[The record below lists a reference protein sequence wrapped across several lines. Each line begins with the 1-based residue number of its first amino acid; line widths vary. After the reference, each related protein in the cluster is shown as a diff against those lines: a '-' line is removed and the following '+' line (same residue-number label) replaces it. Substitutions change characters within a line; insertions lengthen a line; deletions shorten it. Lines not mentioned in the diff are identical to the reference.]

1 MEPKDY
7 KKIVNS
13 QKLSTEIHE
22 SLKDREKNSSIIEE
36 FAKSKPELIRALY
49 DRLNDDERVAEIVTI
64 IENID
69 QKKNVEH
76 LLEAVDKRNKS
87 IKIFKV
93 LKVVSSVAAIFV
105 ASLMVWLAVHEN
117 NTNRQVVSEIKDGMS
132 LNPTLKLSSGKVYE
146 LVAKAEMATRT
157 DIRYIVEQNS
167 KMSLGDLQREIYS
180 DSSVKSDEILHLEL
194 SVPKKSSYTVV
205 LSDGSEV
212 VLNANSSISYPETFA
227 TDKREVTI
235 KGEAF
240 FNVKKSK
247 IPFIVNTGSSYV
259 KVYGTT
265 FNINARDTNKVQTT
279 LVEGLVGVGAKG
291 ITEQMLK
298 PNQIAVVYVDGGA
311 CIIKNVDAKNSIG
324 WIMGSIIC
332 LDNNLESLI
341 HDLEAWYGVDIRY
354 EKQLEIIKNI
364 KMNILIAHT
373 MGIDE
378 ALRLIEKVIDVKFI
392 NEGGYYSVEIEK

>member
-1 MEPKDY
+1 MEPKNY

-22 SLKDREKNSSIIEE
+22 SLKDKEKKSSLIED
-36 FAKSKPELIRALY
+36 FATSKPELIRQLY
-49 DRLNDDERVAEIVTI
+49 DRLNDEQRVAEIKTI

-87 IKIFKV
+87 IKIVKI
-93 LKVVSSVAAIFV
+93 LKVAGSVAAIFV
-105 ASLMVWLAVHEN
+105 ASLMIWLNVHEN
-117 NTNRQVVSEIKDGMS
+117 DREQFVVNETKDDKS

-146 LVAKAEMATRT
+146 LVAKAEMATRN
-157 DIRYIVEQNS
+157 DVSYIVEQSS
-167 KMSLGDLQREIYS
+167 KMNLSDLQKKIYS
-180 DSSVKSDEILHLEL
+180 DSSVKSDEVLLLEL
-194 SVPKKSSYTVV
+194 SVPKSSSYTVV

-212 VLNANSSISYPETFA
+212 ILNANSSISYPETFA
-227 TDKREVTI
+227 ADKREVTI

-247 IPFIVNTGSSYV
+247 IPFIANTKSSYV
-259 KVYGTT
+259 KVYGTS
-265 FNINARDTNKVQTT
+265 FNINARDTNKVKTT
-279 LVEGLVGVGAKG
+279 LVEGSVGVGAKG

-298 PNQIAVVYVDGGA
+298 PNQIAVIDVDGGA
-311 CIIKNVDAKNSIG
+311 CIIKNVDARNNIG
-324 WIMGSIIC
+324 WVMGSIIC

-341 HDLEAWYGVDIRY
+341 HDLEAWYGINIRY
-354 EKQLEIIKNI
+354 DKQKEIVKNI

-373 MGIDE
+373 MEIDE
-378 ALRLIEKVIDVKFI
+378 ALRLIEKVVDVKFI
-392 NEGGYYSVEIEK
+392 NEGGYYSIEIGK

>member
-298 PNQIAVVYVDGGA
+298 PNQIAVVDVDGGA

-378 ALRLIEKVIDVKFI
+378 ALRLIEKVVDVKFI